1 MIDLSAKAKQVE
13 FAELVGVSQPAIA
26 KHMQGGTLADGGTY
40 AEWLRAYCDRL
51 REEAAGRVQ
60 SDARYRRDMAQ
71 AEESEINASL
81 KRIQL
86 LREHKLVLDFETER
100 KFAMDWLSVII
111 NEINRAVTG
120 AVSAIESK
128 HGIEV
133 SREIPQSR
141 IDAAR
146 IAIGRFAQKYGEEM
160 LGVGES
166 LPADAA
172 PTAD

>member
-1 MIDLSAKAKQVE
+1 MFDLDAKAKQAE
-13 FAELVGVSQPAIA
+13 FAAVVGMSQPAVV
-26 KHMQGGTLADGGTY
+26 KHLQAGVLMEGGTY
-40 AEWLRAYCDRL
+40 REWLLAYCERL

-60 SDARYRRDMAQ
+60 SDARERRDLAQ
-71 AEESEINASL
+71 AEESEINAAL

-86 LREHKLVLDFETER
+86 LREKQLVLDYETER
-100 KFAMDWLSVII
+100 RFAMDWLNVII

-133 SREIPQSR
+133 ARDIPQSR

-146 IAIGRFAQKYGEEM
+146 TAIGRFAQKYGEEM
-160 LGVGES
+160 LGTGAS
-166 LPADAA
+166 LPADTTT
-172 PTAD
+172 TAD